1 MNKEINGTELSPESD
16 SNIYWRLEYNSQDF
30 KSMTQRK
37 LHTIKK
43 NPEF

>member
-16 SNIYWRLEYNSQDF
+16 SNTYWRLEYNSQDF
-30 KSMTQRK
+30 KSMALRK

-43 NPEF
+43 KT